1 MLKAHFEMRPIDA
14 PRVETL
20 HEDCLSM
27 VVNKKLLE
35 FDLEL
40 FQTKWF
46 DYRTLTPFAATM
58 HYAEAYQDIYRQVY
72 AAERDYQAAKYVRVP
87 GVQALVSGLRN
98 GDTKTKSVFTGY
110 WRGRQVADA
119 LGMPYAVYI
128 EWAFTFR
135 LRHWQQRYLPRPDHL
150 YRDYVVEKVQ
160 DKWEELQTSRLW
172 LSQHPAYLVQNYAGI
187 PYQDDYHEWL
197 FKQANIRANPEYFLA
212 RFVNDHA
219 LPIEKV
225 QTRLDGDALER
236 FERYLQ

>member
-1 MLKAHFEMRPIDA
+1 MLKADFEIQAIDA
-14 PRVETL
+14 PRQATL

-27 VVNKKLLE
+27 TVNKKLLG

-58 HYAEAYQDIYRQVY
+58 HYAEAYQTVYKQIY
-72 AAERDYQAAKYVRVP
+72 AAERDYQAAQYIRVP
-87 GVQALVSGLRN
+87 GVAALVSGLRN
-98 GDTKTKSVFTGY
+98 GDKKHRTIFSGY

-135 LRHWQQRYLPRPDHL
+135 LRRWQQRYLPRPDHL
-150 YRDYVVEKVQ
+150 YHEYDVEKIQ
-160 DKWEELQTSRLW
+160 AKWEELQGSRLW
-172 LSQHPAYLVQNYAGI
+172 LSEHPAYLNQNYASI

-197 FKQANIRANPEYFLA
+197 FKQANLRGNPLYFLG
-212 RFVNDHA
+212 RFIQDDI
-219 LPIEKV
+219 LPIEKARA
-225 QTRLDGDALER
+225 RLDEDANER
-236 FERYLQ
+236 LDRYLN